1 MLNNHDEDTIQN
13 LFMRA
18 SHSYFQKSFRQLTS
32 IGLRPGQPP
41 ILWHI
46 AQEDG
51 ISQRELARKLRVKP
65 PTVNV
70 SLQRMEKSEY
80 IYRKQDTKDQRV
92 SRIYLTEKG
101 KQLVDQVGQLMRENE
116 KHLTC
121 NFSETERCLF
131 TRFLRQL
138 IENIELIGE

>member
-1 MLNNHDEDTIQN
+1 MFSPDGEDTIQH

-18 SHSYFQKSFRQLTS
+18 SHAYFQKSFQQLAS

-46 AQEDG
+46 AHENG
-51 ISQRELARKLRVKP
+51 VSQRDLAKKLRVKP

-70 SLQRMEKSEY
+70 SLQRLEKAEY

-101 KQLVDQVGQLMRENE
+101 TQLVNQVGRLMQRNE
-116 KHLTC
+116 MQLTC
-121 NFSETERCLF
+121 NFSETELCLF
-131 TRFLRQL
+131 TRFFKQL
-138 IENIELIGE
+138 IENIESIGE

>member
-1 MLNNHDEDTIQN
+1 MLNQDGEDTIQS

-18 SHSYFQKSFRQLTS
+18 SHAYFQKSFQQLTN

-46 AQEDG
+46 AHENG

-70 SLQRMEKSEY
+70 SLQRLEKAEY

-101 KQLVDQVGQLMRENE
+101 TQLVNQVDQLMRRNE
-116 KHLTC
+116 MQLTC
-121 NFSETERCLF
+121 NFSETELCLF
-131 TRFLRQL
+131 TRFLKQL
-138 IENIELIGE
+138 IENIESIGE

>member
-1 MLNNHDEDTIQN
+1 MLNQDGEDTIQN

-18 SHSYFQKSFRQLTS
+18 SHAYFQKSFQQLTN

-46 AQEDG
+46 AHENG

-70 SLQRMEKSEY
+70 SLQRLGLLEEALQSKEKFREIVY
-80 IYRKQDTKDQRV
+80 ISKMD
-92 SRIYLTEKG
+92 
-101 KQLVDQVGQLMRENE
+101 
-116 KHLTC
+116 
-121 NFSETERCLF
+121 
-131 TRFLRQL
+131 
-138 IENIELIGE
+138 